1 MKHPTFKGAGI
12 PKSRKYS
19 DAQQEKRREKLL
31 DRLLEKSKQT
41 GIPFVPEPGG
51 PLETLYKQKIASGQ
65 YPAPTPAV
73 VNVPPPPTA
82 SADNSNWSS
91 DTIVIS

>member
-1 MKHPTFKGAGI
+1 M
-12 PKSRKYS
+12 
-19 DAQQEKRREKLL
+19 

-73 VNVPPPPTA
+73 PVNVQPPPPTA